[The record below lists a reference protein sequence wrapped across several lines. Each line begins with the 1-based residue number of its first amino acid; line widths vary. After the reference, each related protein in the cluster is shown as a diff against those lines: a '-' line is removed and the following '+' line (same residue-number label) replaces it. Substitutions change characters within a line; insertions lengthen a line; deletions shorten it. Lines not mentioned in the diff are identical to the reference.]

1 MAEVAGILGT
11 TAGLISQGIQVYGAI
26 SKYLE
31 AVKGIQ
37 RELDSAR
44 RLGDNL
50 KRCIDAISVATSK
63 PSFRNLASRD
73 PLDATLASC
82 QSELVALEALVM
94 RLQGPS
100 APISTI
106 SGRFREKG
114 RKLAFPF
121 HRETMIE
128 LEKRLGSAIV
138 VLQTAMQA
146 FGLFIGMD
154 VECAVT
160 SQQALWLIH
169 SVQALHVSPVP
180 NFNANGFA
188 S

>member
-11 TAGLISQGIQVYGAI
+11 TAGLISQGLQVYGAI

-31 AVKGIQ
+31 AVKGRQ

-63 PSFRNLASRD
+63 PSFRNLASSD

-106 SGRFREKG
+106 SGRFLEKG

-128 LEKRLGSAIV
+128 LEKKLGSAIV

-146 FGLFIGMD
+146 LGL
-154 VECAVT
+154 
-160 SQQALWLIH
+160 
-169 SVQALHVSPVP
+169 
-180 NFNANGFA
+180 
-188 S
+188 